1 MRLICYY
8 ITINKQ
14 YVVRYSCHLINNKY
28 KNEIKLKNF
37 QPKII
42 FLRTKTY
49 TLIMPI
55 NAEYPYPCRVSRLVP
70 EVLRDVLSAYNLL
83 KK

>member
-1 MRLICYY
+1 
-8 ITINKQ
+8 
-14 YVVRYSCHLINNKY
+14 
-28 KNEIKLKNF
+28 
-37 QPKII
+37 
-42 FLRTKTY
+42 
-49 TLIMPI
+49 MPI